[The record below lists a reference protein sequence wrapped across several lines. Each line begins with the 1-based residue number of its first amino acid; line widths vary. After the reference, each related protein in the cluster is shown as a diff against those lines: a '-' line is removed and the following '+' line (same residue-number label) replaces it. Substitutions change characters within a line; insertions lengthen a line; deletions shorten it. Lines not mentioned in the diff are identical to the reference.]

1 MYECQIGNM
10 IMSMRRSTSL
20 SMSIRSSMRINTS
33 FRRHEHGAQEHEH
46 RNRSTSMSR
55 SISEFLSKRIQEQ
68 VLRNM
73 SMNTDMS
80 NPERRLEYKYQETGK
95 RRLSHG

>member
-1 MYECQIGNM
+1 
-10 IMSMRRSTSL
+10 
-20 SMSIRSSMRINTS
+20 
-33 FRRHEHGAQEHEH
+33 
-46 RNRSTSMSR
+46 MSR